1 MQQQNP
7 TNIPGSTS
15 LGENPAPLSSYA
27 QALASSSTGPA
38 PSDAQMLPEEP
49 SSRKRDRGRV
59 ATAEETEELYA
70 AEQHVELAIIFDTSD
85 GKKGAF
91 GGLGQDARESTERTI
106 HDIVTM
112 TLPDKHIEQI
122 RVDSINVFANPS
134 YYIVVLVSRD
144 DYASTLGSQPE
155 VHKTIDYHI
164 YNAPGAQPARQKRSD
179 VAIVITTP
187 DHVPNLTMF
196 ANRADKS
203 IPAGGLHPGIPIVMY
218 IQETREVRIQTAAA
232 RKWLMNDVL
241 EHVEEVLATPFQ
253 PSPGYTIQEIPGQP
267 VRLAPRTPGGVG
279 IGISLKFYI
288 IPPADRDPRDVASI
302 RGVVLPFPLLLPR
315 RYVHDIPSGKWIAEW
330 LHDPDKTVSTRQ
342 LTRAERC
349 IGGHNGQGDSV
360 SVRYI
365 VSVRN
370 YETL

>member
-7 TNIPGSTS
+7 TNIPGSIS

-38 PSDAQMLPEEP
+38 PSDVQMLPEEP

-59 ATAEETEELYA
+59 ATAEEMEELYA

-134 YYIVVLVSRD
+134 YYIVALVSRD

-155 VHKTIDYHI
+155 VHKMIDYHI
-164 YNAPGAQPARQKRSD
+164 YNAPGAQPAHQKRSD

-203 IPAGGLHPGIPIVMY
+203 MPAGGLHPGRSLSRSSCISKTPAKSAFKLPLPENGSSMTSSNMY
-218 IQETREVRIQTAAA
+218 VGPLTRLRGTGRRESFDVERGAGGGAGERTLEQAFEQCVSGGRALEQDVRAA
-232 RKWLMNDVL
+232 R
-241 EHVEEVLATPFQ
+241 ERGTRA
-253 PSPGYTIQEIPGQP
+253 
-267 VRLAPRTPGGVG
+267 RTGVQAARNPGG
-279 IGISLKFYI
+279 
-288 IPPADRDPRDVASI
+288 
-302 RGVVLPFPLLLPR
+302 
-315 RYVHDIPSGKWIAEW
+315 
-330 LHDPDKTVSTRQ
+330 
-342 LTRAERC
+342 ER
-349 IGGHNGQGDSV
+349 
-360 SVRYI
+360 
-365 VSVRN
+365 
-370 YETL
+370 EKE